1 MTNYKTKKGS
11 AELAK
16 KIEEYFSLCDS
27 ANGAVGEKK
36 AAKPI
41 KPYTLSG
48 LLFHL
53 DMSAK
58 ELDSLLQVRAPARV
72 ISGAKRRIEAYI
84 EENSLNGNLS
94 ATAAFNS
101 LKEHFG
107 WSAKE
112 SEKDETEGFT
122 VELSDDAERFGA

>member
-58 ELDSLLQVRAPARV
+58 ERDTL
-72 ISGAKRRIEAYI
+72 
-84 EENSLNGNLS
+84 
-94 ATAAFNS
+94 
-101 LKEHFG
+101 
-107 WSAKE
+107 
-112 SEKDETEGFT
+112 
-122 VELSDDAERFGA
+122 